1 MAPTGIGYQ
10 SVDREHFTKRG
21 LRRHAGMA
29 SLWAEEAFVIEASEP
44 G

>member
-1 MAPTGIGYQ
+1 MAPTGIGHQ
-10 SVDREHFTKRG
+10 SIDREYFTRRG
-21 LRRHAGMA
+21 PRRHAGVA